1 MSEFDIEEFK
11 RLFPNLYREIVQK
24 KMCIRI
30 NAQRDSEE
38 RAKEAM
44 DVLHG
49 GLPGPVDYIRR
60 CDTDEEAIELVDYLE
75 SRGEVT
81 KEEADRLRKQIREMG
96 VRSFGPKKELGY
108 YSKFIR

>member
-1 MSEFDIEEFK
+1 MIDFEIEEF
-11 RLFPNLYREIVQK
+11 RRRFPNLYREIVQK
-24 KMCIRI
+24 KMSIRI
-30 NAQRDSEE
+30 DAQRDSEE
-38 RAKEAM
+38 RAEEAM
-44 DVLHG
+44 NVLRG

-60 CDTDEEAIELVDYLE
+60 CDTDEEAIKLVDYLE

-81 KEEADRLRKQIREMG
+81 KEEADRLRKQIAEMG